1 MSLGIRKE
9 VQAYSGKGKE
19 RVKNYNKIE
28 DKKWQKEKDRKKN
41 RVEAGKVV
49 VMNHFIQKLKL
60 LSRDI

>member
-1 MSLGIRKE
+1 M
-9 VQAYSGKGKE
+9 
-19 RVKNYNKIE
+19 KNYNKIE
-28 DKKWQKEKDRKKN
+28 DKKWQKERDRKKN